1 MSCSYILAGIL
12 AVAFTTSGAAASAT
26 SCVNITIN
34 NILGIGNCVG
44 NSTNFCGSG
53 NTSSTTQG
61 ITTITRCAIQGI
73 YRSSSPQGI
82 ISALLPLLLI
92 PVTRQIPN
100 MSSGLNIPFLGGLNL
115 GALNL
120 GGLNMGGMNM
130 GSLIR
135 NDSCNGS
142 INIGLPAMG
151 NIGNCSGDVLMMC
164 TAGSP
169 TTTNMMV
176 SEFQVLACILRQ
188 LPGSQLVTAFQGIGC
203 LLLQAVN
210 TAAQGNIALQVALM
224 GIRSTFL
231 STLGIQCPT
240 LPSLPIG

>member
-1 MSCSYILAGIL
+1 MSSTAILTVVL
-12 AVAFTTSGAAASAT
+12 LVAVTTSGVSASAA
-26 SCVNITIN
+26 SCVNITLN

-44 NSTNFCGSG
+44 DSTNFCGSG

-73 YRSSSPQGI
+73 VRSGSPQGI
-82 ISALLPLLLI
+82 ISALLPLLMI
-92 PVTRQIPN
+92 PTSRQIPN
-100 MSSGLNIPFLGGLNL
+100 MSSGLNIPFL
-115 GALNL
+115 
-120 GGLNMGGMNM
+120 GGMNM

-169 TTTNMMV
+169 TTTNMMA
-176 SEFQVLACILRQ
+176 SEFQVLACLLRQ
-188 LPGSQLVTAFQGIGC
+188 LPGSQLNTVFQGIGC

-210 TAAQGNIALQVALM
+210 TAAQGNIALQVVLV

>member
-1 MSCSYILAGIL
+1 MTCTYILAVVVLL
-12 AVAFTTSGAAASAT
+12 AVTTSGASASAT
-26 SCVNITIN
+26 SCVNITIS

-44 NSTNFCGSG
+44 GSTNFCGSA

-73 YRSSSPQGI
+73 YRNGSPQGI
-82 ISALLPLLLI
+82 IAALLPLLLI
-92 PVTRQIPN
+92 PVSREIP
-100 MSSGLNIPFLGGLNL
+100 SGLNL

-120 GGLNMGGMNM
+120 GGLNMGGLNM
-130 GSLIR
+130 ASLIR

-169 TTTNMMV
+169 TTTNMML
-176 SEFQVLACILRQ
+176 SEFQVLACLLRQ

-210 TAAQGNIALQVALM
+210 TAAQGNLALQVALM
-224 GIRSTFL
+224 GIRSTFQ
-231 STLGIQCPT
+231 STLDIQCPT